1 MAHSLLSKS
10 AMLVGRVSRFQALQA
25 RQCAA
30 PARQLQRAAFAQVSA
45 TGNDAKTKTGED
57 LTSHNGTIS
66 VSLSEGFKP
75 FEEVKPEFAAIEK
88 AAISEPGIENSLA
101 REHYTEETEKAINEQ
116 INTHFNLFYAYNAMS
131 AYFGRDNV
139 AMLGFGKMFRRF
151 ADQNYGHALVFQ
163 DFQAKRGG
171 RTVLGPINSPNGD
184 YGHEKGDGLYALELT
199 LGFEKLSFRKL
210 RELHAVTDEAD
221 DAQAQDFVESRLTDQ
236 VQHVKV
242 VADYVAEVRRLG
254 KGHGTWHFDRM
265 LRDGSIDPAN
275 QYTTNIAPL
284 SYQ

>member
-1 MAHSLLSKS
+1 MLL
-10 AMLVGRVSRFQALQA
+10 GRVAPVQALQNA
-25 RQCAA
+25 RRNCAA
-30 PARQLQRAAFAQVSA
+30 AVQLHRSVATQVSA
-45 TGNDAKTKTGED
+45 TGLEAMTSSGED
-57 LTSHNGTIS
+57 LTTHGGTSS

-75 FEEVKPEFAAIEK
+75 FEEVKAEFAAIER

-101 REHYTEETEKAINEQ
+101 REHYTEDTEKAINEQ

-131 AYFGRDNV
+131 SYFGRDNV

-171 RTVLGPINSPNGD
+171 RTVLGPINAPNCD
-184 YGHEKGDGLYALELT
+184 YGHAKGDGLYALELT

-210 RELHAVTDEAD
+210 REVHAVTENAD
-221 DAQAQDFVESRLTDQ
+221 DAQAQDFIEGRLTDQ

-275 QYTTNIAPL
+275 AYTTNIAPL
-284 SYQ
+284 SYS

>member
-1 MAHSLLSKS
+1 MATSLMNKS
-10 AMLVGRVSRFQALQA
+10 AMLAGRAIPSVVKQSSVAARRVHGRTAIQAA
-25 RQCAA
+25 
-30 PARQLQRAAFAQVSA
+30 SA
-45 TGNDAKTKTGED
+45 TGLEAKTAVGED
-57 LTSHNGTIS
+57 LTTHNGTSS
-66 VSLSEGFKP
+66 VSLSDGFKP
-75 FEEVKPEFAAIEK
+75 FEEVKPEFASIER

-101 REHYTEETEKAINEQ
+101 REHYTEDTEKAINEQ

-131 AYFGRDNV
+131 SYFSRDNV
-139 AMLGFGKMFRRF
+139 ALLGFGKMFRRF

-171 RTVLGPINSPNGD
+171 RTTLGPINAPNCD
-184 YGHEKGDGLYALELT
+184 YGHDKGDGLYALELT

-210 RELHAVTDEAD
+210 REVHAVTENAD
-221 DAQAQDFVESRLTDQ
+221 DAQAQDFIETRLTDQ
-236 VQHVKV
+236 VQHVKI

-275 QYTTNIAPL
+275 AYTTNIAPL
-284 SYQ
+284 SYS

>member
-1 MAHSLLSKS
+1 MANALLHSST
-10 AMLVGRVSRFQALQA
+10 ARLVGRVPHFNVLSARRFLAPDSRNMHTT
-25 RQCAA
+25 
-30 PARQLQRAAFAQVSA
+30 VSA
-45 TGNDAKTKTGED
+45 QAVESRTRDGEE
-57 LTSHNGTIS
+57 LTSHEGTTS

-75 FEEVKPEFAAIEK
+75 FEEVKPEFAAIER
-88 AAISEPGIENSLA
+88 AAISEPGVENSLA
-101 REHYTEETEKAINEQ
+101 REHYTEDTEKAINEQ

-131 AYFGRDNV
+131 SYFARDNV
-139 AMLGFGKMFRRF
+139 ALLGFGKMFRRF

-171 RTVLGPINSPNGD
+171 RTTLGPINAPQCD
-184 YGHEKGDGLYALELT
+184 YGHDKGDALYALELT

-221 DAQAQDFVESRLTDQ
+221 DAQAQDFVETRLTDQ
-236 VQHVKV
+236 VQHVKI

-275 QYTTNIAPL
+275 QYTTNIAAL
-284 SYQ
+284 QYN